1 MGWIRRFL
9 GQPGPRL
16 SDQDDVPGAR
26 ITGAPVDV
34 SARNPLDLWHIAV
47 TQALGGL
54 ALAPIH
60 EPEAVLD
67 VACGTG
73 LWARDMARRYPAA
86 QVVGFDTNGAQIEQ
100 AVEEGTWRGDD
111 RMPGNCHLERGDALA
126 SWSYPDAAFDYTH
139 ARFFS
144 PFLPV
149 AQLPDFIAEMLRV
162 TRPGGWIELV
172 ETMQFD
178 AHEPARAFLLRCL
191 RAVYERNGLA
201 LEPGQRVEQHLRGLR
216 LAGLRSR
223 AASLRTGGDD
233 PVLWRIGEDL
243 VAGMLDAAPLYA
255 SLGLTSGDDLAR
267 VDRELAQGSSDPTI
281 RIVVQATWARRSS

>member
-1 MGWIRRFL
+1 MRRFL

-16 SDQDDVPGAR
+16 SDAVDESGPR
-26 ITGAPVDV
+26 ITGGPADV
-34 SARNPLDLWHIAV
+34 HARNPLDLWHIAV

-54 ALAPIH
+54 ALAPIR
-60 EPEAVLD
+60 EPAAVLD

-73 LWARDMARRYPAA
+73 LWARDMARRHPSA
-86 QVVGFDTNGAQIEQ
+86 QVVGFDANDAQIEQ
-100 AVEEGTWRGDD
+100 AIEEGTWRGDD
-111 RMPGNCHLERGDALA
+111 RVPGNCRLERGDALGP
-126 SWSYPDAAFDYTH
+126 WPYPDAAFDYTH

-149 AQLPDFIAEMLRV
+149 ALLPDFVAEMLRV

-178 AHEPARAFLLRCL
+178 THEPARAFLLRCL

-201 LEPGQRVEQHLRGLR
+201 LEPGQRVEQHLRWLGLP
-216 LAGLRSR
+216 GLRSR

-233 PVLWRIGEDL
+233 PVLRRIGDDL
-243 VAGMLDAAPLYA
+243 VTGMLDAAPLYA

-267 VDRELAQGSSDPTI
+267 VDRELAQGSGDSTI
-281 RIVVQATWARRSS
+281 RIVVQATWAQRPS